1 MIVIGDDSDDD
12 DGRDD
17 DDDDDAVESKDKYI
31 WWCRVV
37 DRLVVR

>member
-1 MIVIGDDSDDD
+1 MIVIG

-17 DDDDDAVESKDKYI
+17 DDDDDYNDDAVESKDKYI
-31 WWCRVV
+31 WWCREV